1 MVALLKKSLRLLESS
16 RYPQAVGVVILML
29 VASALEGLGVGIVFP
44 MAKIILEPTPQSQPE
59 VIRVAMETVNASS
72 PVELVLWTAAAF
84 VLIIA
89 LKNIAM
95 IGSVSL
101 QAHFVRRTELAATCA
116 LLDAYFRKPYGFHLN
131 HNSAILIRNVS
142 EVIPAVL
149 GSFMMPALRLVTE
162 ILVAI
167 AITTALLAINPG
179 VTLIA
184 ISSTVLVVGI
194 LYALLQGRFR
204 RWGGERLHF
213 LGERLKCLQ
222 QSLGGIKEVMV
233 FGRAD
238 FFVASYHR
246 IQQSLGRVLVRMTAA
261 GEMRRAAVEL
271 VALIGLLGSMVFIV
285 AQGQRGTDVVAFLG
299 VIAAAA
305 LRLMPSANR
314 ILVALESMR
323 GAVPFLM
330 TAVSDFPGF
339 RNKEVQPHNPLPPL
353 KEAIVCEQISFAYDG
368 ISKRH
373 VLSDVSLTIRRGEAI
388 GLVGPSGGG
397 KSTLLDIILG
407 LLQPTAGRLLI
418 DGREV
423 SANPRAWQDHIGYV
437 PQVIFLL
444 DDTLRRNI
452 AFGIPDEEIDENKIH
467 AAVELAQLSGFVA
480 TLPDALDS
488 VVGER
493 GVRLSG
499 GQRQR
504 IGIARALYSDPD
516 VLIFDE
522 ATSALDNETEQE
534 ITKAIYTLRGRKT
547 VIAVAHRLSTLKEC
561 SRLVYMDNGRIVAHG
576 GFSDLYQNCPGF
588 RRLVDSSHERQVI
601 NDDCLL
607 TTANNAS

>member
-1 MVALLKKSLRLLESS
+1 MVALIKKSLRLLESS
-16 RYPQAVGVVILML
+16 HRPQAVGVVILMV

-44 MAKIILEPTPQSQPE
+44 MAKIILEPTPQSQPD
-59 VIRVAMETVNASS
+59 VIRMAMETVNASS

-101 QAHFVRRTELAATCA
+101 QTHFVRRAELAATCA

-142 EVIPAVL
+142 EVIPAIF

-167 AITTALLAINPG
+167 AITTALLAINPV

-184 ISSTVLVVGI
+184 ISSTVLVVAI

-204 RWGGERLHF
+204 RWGGERLRF

-233 FGRAD
+233 FGRED
-238 FFVASYHR
+238 FFVVAYHR
-246 IQQSLGRVLVRMTAA
+246 IQQSLGRVLVRITAA

-271 VALIGLLGSMVFIV
+271 VALIGLLGSMVLIV
-285 AQGQRGTDVVAFLG
+285 AQGQQGTDVVAFLG

-323 GAVPFLM
+323 GAVPFLI

-339 RNKEVQPHNPLPPL
+339 RNKAVQSHSPLPPL
-353 KEAIVCEQISFAYDG
+353 KETIVCEQISFAYDS
-368 ISKRH
+368 INKRH

-397 KSTLLDIILG
+397 KSTLVDIILG

-418 DGREV
+418 DGQEV
-423 SANPRAWQDHIGYV
+423 SSNPRAWQDHIGYV

-452 AFGIPDEEIDENKIH
+452 AFGIPDEEIDENKIR

-522 ATSALDNETEQE
+522 ATSALDNETERE

-561 SRLVYMDNGRIVAHG
+561 SRLVYMDSGRIVAHG
-576 GFSDLYQNCPGF
+576 DFSDLYQNCPGF
-588 RRLVDSSHERQVI
+588 RRLVESSHEGQVI
-601 NDDCLL
+601 NDDLLL